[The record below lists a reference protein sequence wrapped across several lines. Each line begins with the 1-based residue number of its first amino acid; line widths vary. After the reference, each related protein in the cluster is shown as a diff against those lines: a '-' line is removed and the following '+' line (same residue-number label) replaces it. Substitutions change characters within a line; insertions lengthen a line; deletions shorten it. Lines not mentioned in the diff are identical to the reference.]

1 MAGNAGRERLT
12 QGHHSGADPSSL
24 AVLTAAL
31 CWFEQTW
38 CWRHPEPDGALL
50 PTPPLA
56 CACSCRNAA

>member
-12 QGHHSGADPSSL
+12 QGHHSGAEPSSL
-24 AVLTAAL
+24 AVLRAAL
-31 CWFEQTW
+31 CWLEQTW
-38 CWRHPEPDGALL
+38 YQQHPEPGGALL